1 MINDAIL
8 YIEYN
13 FGTKILSEDLND
25 LAKMPIYLSKG
36 YSYKRITLFNEYFL
50 LMYSDNN
57 ESEKINMI
65 QQHKATI
72 KNILNINYPIVLIFD
87 KLNSNQRNKLIY
99 DKVSFI
105 IPGSMIFIF
114 EIGSIIRTR
123 QQMNFSK
130 ETDNLEILQMSPS
143 TQALFLYLITTYDL
157 NSSMEKIANKLDITK
172 MSVSRGFNELHKLG
186 LIEKNTYDNNI
197 KYYFAKKSSE
207 VWNEAQKYLNNPV
220 YKTMKFHR
228 KTIEN
233 KFNMFTVSGES
244 ALSKFTMISEPRI
257 PVYGITKKKFKQLKL
272 HDDELYIFDDKSIII
287 QIFNYNLPII
297 DNVLH
302 PLSIYLIFKEDND
315 SRIRY
320 EMKTMID
327 NYFRNLEI

>member
-1 MINDAIL
+1 MA
-8 YIEYN
+8 
-13 FGTKILSEDLND
+13 
-25 LAKMPIYLSKG
+25 
-36 YSYKRITLFNEYFL
+36 
-50 LMYSDNN
+50 
-57 ESEKINMI
+57 
-65 QQHKATI
+65 
-72 KNILNINYPIVLIFD
+72 
-87 KLNSNQRNKLIY
+87 
-99 DKVSFI
+99 
-105 IPGSMIFIF
+105 
-114 EIGSIIRTR
+114 
-123 QQMNFSK
+123 
-130 ETDNLEILQMSPS
+130 
-143 TQALFLYLITTYDL
+143 
-157 NSSMEKIANKLDITK
+157 
-172 MSVSRGFNELHKLG
+172 VSRGSNELHKLG